1 MNIGSQKILEQ
12 IIADEYRHDNEEEI
26 EKVTDK
32 LDSLEENGQDK
43 LANSDNKHDLQE
55 SDTDADSDEEL
66 DISNENTSKIA
77 SSIESLVSLQKISK
91 MVSMKQN

>member
-12 IIADEYRHDNEEEI
+12 NIANEYRHDNEEEI

-66 DISNENTSKIA
+66 DIFNENTNKIA